1 MIELRPYQ
9 NTCIQRVREL
19 FISRKRRVILCAP
32 TGGGKTAMFT
42 YMVVNS
48 LARGNNALIV
58 TDRVELLKQAGG
70 SFERFGISPQM
81 ITAGSKPDLTLP
93 CHVAMVETLSR
104 RADDYAVFL
113 ASRKLVVFDEAHKAS
128 FDKLFPYLSD
138 DCYVIG
144 ATATPERK
152 GNQISLECFYSDI
165 VQPVDTPDLIE
176 LGFLSK
182 AKTYGIPIDL
192 KGVKKVAGEYDPK
205 ALADRY
211 AERKVYEGVIE
222 NYNRICPNTKTL
234 AFSASISQSEML
246 CERMQNAG
254 LNAKHLDSN
263 MTYEDRA
270 EILTWFKTTDNA
282 ILCNVGI
289 LTTGFDCPDVR
300 TIILYRA
307 TTSLPLFL
315 QMCGRGSRI
324 TESKSEFTILDF
336 GNNVFVHDRW
346 EAERTWSLKKK
357 EKKKRNADD
366 VAPIKNCPKCNNI
379 VSKAAKECDSCGH
392 KFKEEKDPN
401 AVNEFVVL
409 QLLPPHD
416 RIRKLNMMTWE
427 ERAHL
432 CKTAPNHREAMKMAA
447 SILHKTSYQSD
458 AERFIDLLGQSFNWF
473 RTKEAKERYSVL
485 RGEGSS
491 PMLPMAL
498 EHPTR

>member
-1 MIELRPYQ
+1 
-9 NTCIQRVREL
+9 
-19 FISRKRRVILCAP
+19 
-32 TGGGKTAMFT
+32 MFT
-42 YMVVNS
+42 YMVVNALS
-48 LARGNNALIV
+48 RGNNALIV

-81 ITAGSKPDLTLP
+81 ITAGSEPDLTLP
-93 CHVAMVETLSR
+93 CHVAMVETLAR

-113 ASRKLVVFDEAHKAS
+113 ASRKLVVFDEAHKAN
-128 FDKLFPYLSD
+128 FDKIFPYLSN

-152 GNQISLECFYSDI
+152 GNQISLEMFYSDI
-165 VQPVDTPDLIE
+165 VQPVDTPHLIE

-222 NYNRICPNTKTL
+222 NYNLICPNTKTL

-254 LNAKHLDSN
+254 LNARHLDSN
-263 MTYEDRA
+263 ITTDERN
-270 EILTWFKTTDNA
+270 ETLHWFRNTDNA

-324 TESKSEFTILDF
+324 TDDKTEFTILDF

-346 EAERTWSLKKK
+346 EAPRTWSLKKK
-357 EKKKRNADD
+357 EKKKRNAAD

-379 VSKAAKECDSCGH
+379 VSLSAKQCDNCGH

-401 AVNEFVVL
+401 AVNEFVML
-409 QLLPPHD
+409 QLLPPRD
-416 RIRKLNMMTWE
+416 RVVKLNAMTWE

-432 CKTAPNHREAMKMAA
+432 CKTAPNHREGMKMAA
-447 SILHKTSYQSD
+447 SILHKTSYQHE
-458 AERFIDLLGQSFNWF
+458 AERFIDLLGKSFNWF
-473 RTKEAKERYSVL
+473 RTKEARDRYSVL

-491 PMLPMAL
+491 PVLSASL
-498 EHPTR
+498 EYETR

>member
-9 NTCIQRVREL
+9 QVCVQRIREL
-19 FISRKRRVILCAP
+19 FASNKRRVILCAP

-42 YMVVNS
+42 YMVVNTIS
-48 LARGNNALIV
+48 RGNNALIV

-70 SFERFGISPQM
+70 SFERFGISPEM

-93 CHVAMVETLSR
+93 CHVAMVETLAR

-113 ASRKLVVFDEAHKAS
+113 ASRKLVVFDEAHKSS

-138 DCYVIG
+138 DCFVIG

-152 GNQISLECFYSDI
+152 GSQISLEMFYSDI

-192 KGVKKVAGEYDPK
+192 KGVKKVAGEYDAQ

-222 NYNRICPNTKTL
+222 NYNAICPNTKSL

-254 LNAKHLDSN
+254 LNARHLDSN
-263 MTYEDRA
+263 MTTDERN
-270 EILTWFKTTDNA
+270 EILTWFKSTNNA

-315 QMCGRGSRI
+315 QMVGRGSRI
-324 TESKSEFTILDF
+324 ANGKSEFTILDF
-336 GNNVFVHDRW
+336 GNNVFVHERW
-346 EAERTWSLKKK
+346 EAPRTWSLKKK
-357 EKKKRNADD
+357 EKKKRNAAD

-379 VSKAAKECDSCGH
+379 VSLSAKQCDGCGH
-392 KFKEEKDPN
+392 KFKEDKDPN
-401 AVNEFVVL
+401 AVNEFVIL
-409 QLLPPHD
+409 QLLPP
-416 RIRKLNMMTWE
+416 RERVMKLNQMTWE

-432 CKTAPNHREAMKMAA
+432 CKTAPNHRDGMKMAA
-447 SILHKTSYQSD
+447 SILHKTSYQHE
-458 AERFIDLLGQSFNWF
+458 AERFIDLLGKSFNWF
-473 RTKEAKERYSVL
+473 RTKEARQRYSVL

-491 PMLPMAL
+491 PVLSASL
-498 EHPTR
+498 EHATR